1 MPLRVTKPFP
11 MEQGRGVRGQ
21 GHELGQGEQGLENDP
36 LDPEIA
42 VQEDII
48 VVEVIE
54 ETPAE
59 GFLLFLLV
67 F

>member
-1 MPLRVTKPFP
+1 